1 MANLKFARG
10 TTVPTYSTDGFT
22 DGCLYFNTSNQNIY
36 LRNGTSNY
44 SSTVEVFKGTDTL
57 PQYRVRQSGGNFAT
71 INYQMPLS
79 AYIQGVPM
87 SSDDSTA
94 VNWYNLYGQ
103 GVAQAS
109 ALMHDTVDVGFDEV
123 MVGIKDLPPLD
134 NARYIVCAVNL
145 RGLAHAIRG
154 AGGTPSTMMLPSAPY
169 MCIVTCYRTTESSC
183 CTDASNTDWS
193 TVTTKPMFVGHC
205 CPKIPNQHDDTIY
218 TSDFLL
224 YLCCNGTN
232 DVYVQCHFNQVT
244 DDFESANDMCKMN
257 PFGSHSGLTFFD
269 TSVPTLEQYIYPLYI
284 QY

>member
-10 TTVPTYSTDGFT
+10 TTVPTYSTTGFT
-22 DGCLYFNTSNQNIY
+22 DGCVYFNTSNQNIY
-36 LRNGTSNY
+36 LRNGTSNS

-87 SSDDSTA
+87 SADDPNA

-109 ALMHDTVDVGFDEV
+109 ALIHSTENVGFDAAMEP
-123 MVGIKDLPPLD
+123 IKDLPPLD
-134 NARYIVCAVNL
+134 NARYIVCAVSL
-145 RGLAHAIRG
+145 REIAHVIRG
-154 AGGTPSTMMLPSAPY
+154 AGGTPTTMMLPIAPY

-205 CPKIPNQHDDTIY
+205 CPKIPNQGTTAIY

-232 DVYVQCHFNQVT
+232 DVYVQCHHNQVAEN
-244 DDFESANDMCKMN
+244 ESANNICNMS
-257 PFGSHSGLTFFD
+257 PFANHSALMFD
-269 TSVPTLEQYIYPLYI
+269 IYEPTPNLEKYIYPLYI